1 MLVSKIKEIR
11 NGRVI
16 VKDSKMKDV
25 EPSSE
30 QIGKIVGL
38 VMSSEKDPT
47 RAIAMIQNKIS
58 SEFHLSMEEREKL
71 LPQIKMAI
79 SVYNNFSKD
88 SKTKDANPDG
98 TISPDE
104 EKRMA
109 ELLREAN
116 ESKSRLKAKA
126 YEIGGSFRG
135 PGNWKRVKS
144 ILTSDSKT
152 KDKYDL
158 VWQNDKYEVYEDEN
172 REFELVRKSDKS
184 VVGQYATLQG
194 AKLEASESSKVDA
207 HLSKTKDVKTFN
219 SEEDWRATVREIGGR
234 VEEIQTDKNI
244 LFAYLSG
251 NRVVGQ
257 FDRNKKKGVIEVK
270 NYDSKVELD
279 LSKTKDAWKIG
290 ESIKYFINGQAN
302 YGRIIDYDDSTN
314 DGSVI
319 YHVVSNKNP
328 DKDYFITMNKEHSR
342 QMSIHD

>member
-1 MLVSKIKEIR
+1 MLASKIKEIR

-16 VKDSKMKDV
+16 VKDSK
-25 EPSSE
+25 
-30 QIGKIVGL
+30 IG
-38 VMSSEKDPT
+38 
-47 RAIAMIQNKIS
+47 
-58 SEFHLSMEEREKL
+58 
-71 LPQIKMAI
+71 
-79 SVYNNFSKD
+79 
-88 SKTKDANPDG
+88 DANPDG

-152 KDKYDL
+152 KD
-158 VWQNDKYEVYEDEN
+158 
-172 REFELVRKSDKS
+172 
-184 VVGQYATLQG
+184 
-194 AKLEASESSKVDA
+194 
-207 HLSKTKDVKTFN
+207 VKTFN

-257 FDRNKKKGVIEVK
+257 FDRNKKKGVIE
-270 NYDSKVELD
+270 DSKTKDVKTQHEYKGYILEWD
-279 LSKTKDAWKIG
+279 NEDNNIPVKIISPSGKVIFTYVIGTMPTLTGFNSKVDAHLSKTKDAWKIG

-319 YHVVSNKNP
+319 YHVVSNKNS

-342 QMSIHD
+342 QMSIRE

>member
-1 MLVSKIKEIR
+1 MLASKIKEIR

-79 SVYNNFSKD
+79 SVYNNSSKD
-88 SKTKDANPDG
+88 SK
-98 TISPDE
+98 
-104 EKRMA
+104 M
-109 ELLREAN
+109 
-116 ESKSRLKAKA
+116 
-126 YEIGGSFRG
+126 
-135 PGNWKRVKS
+135 
-144 ILTSDSKT
+144 
-152 KDKYDL
+152 KDKAIEIRQGLLYDYDMK
-158 VWQNDKYEVYEDEN
+158 DKIIN
-172 REFELVRKSDKS
+172 
-184 VVGQYATLQG
+184 
-194 AKLEASESSKVDA
+194 
-207 HLSKTKDVKTFN
+207 
-219 SEEDWRATVREIGGR
+219 
-234 VEEIQTDKNI
+234 
-244 LFAYLSG
+244 
-251 NRVVGQ
+251 Q
-257 FDRNKKKGVIEVK
+257 FPG
-270 NYDSKVELD
+270 KVEFSHKGDGLFGITRLD
-279 LSKTKDAWKIG
+279 ESVRGKQIAVSDSKTKDAWKIG
-290 ESIKYFINGQAN
+290 EPIKYFINGQAN